1 MIADIFRAAIFV
13 AAHLLGGSIGAGVLA
28 ASFMLRLALLPLTL
42 RLARRAL
49 AQQRILESIQPEV
62 VAIRQRYRDDPQQ
75 QWRKLRALYER
86 AGYRPFNA
94 STVFGNLVQLPVVGA
109 VHSALRRGFPAPSS
123 FLWIPDLARADL
135 LLAAAVAV
143 VSGVA
148 SYVGAHAGGAAGR
161 APITAAYLTGLGTLL
176 FCSRDPAALV
186 LSWAASSV
194 TGVVQARILAR
205 EQRRLDAAA

>member
-28 ASFMLRLALLPLTL
+28 ASFMLRLALLPL
-42 RLARRAL
+42 
-49 AQQRILESIQPEV
+49 
-62 VAIRQRYRDDPQQ
+62 
-75 QWRKLRALYER
+75 
-86 AGYRPFNA
+86 RPFNA
-94 STVFGNLVQLPVVGA
+94 STVFGNLVQLPVIGA
-109 VHSALRRGFPAPSS
+109 VYSALRRGFPAPSS

-143 VSGVA
+143 ASGVA

-176 FCSRDPAALV
+176 FCSRAPAALV

>member
-109 VHSALRRGFPAPSS
+109 VHSALRVRSSGFPTS
-123 FLWIPDLARADL
+123 
-135 LLAAAVAV
+135 
-143 VSGVA
+143 
-148 SYVGAHAGGAAGR
+148 R
-161 APITAAYLTGLGTLL
+161 APIYCLRQRSPWCLV
-176 FCSRDPAALV
+176 SRA
-186 LSWAASSV
+186 
-194 TGVVQARILAR
+194 TLAR
-205 EQRRLDAAA
+205 TRAAPRVERRSPPRTSPA